1 MAYADVTDLEERW
14 RELSEDEQAR
24 AAVLLDDASAMLASM
39 ATVDDSDQQQ
49 ASIRRIVCC
58 NMVIRVMAPGV
69 DASFGATNGSMT
81 GGPYT
86 QSWTYGA
93 PVGDL
98 YLTKAEKAMLG
109 VSAMVVGQVRPRI
122 GRRPHYYDCECR
134 HD

>member
-49 ASIRRIVCC
+49 ASILRIVCC